1 MGSGRR
7 GLGPRFDPE
16 SRAEG
21 LFREPRV
28 AYDATTVATHD
39 GAQLHVRSYGSA
51 FGQPIVL
58 IHGFGCRIEYWN
70 PQINALAAKYRV
82 IAYDQRGLGRSTL
95 GSDGVRPDVLGRDL
109 AAVLDAVLAPGERAV
124 LVGHSFGG
132 ITIMAW
138 AQRFAAHAVS
148 AVLLASTIA
157 ERFSAT
163 TMLLPFADRYR
174 HIRRPLIT
182 ALAGSTMT
190 LPSIRWSRWPLQR
203 MALSRYADR
212 QAVDFVYE
220 ILADCRTDVRAVWG
234 AGLSGLDV
242 TAGLEKLTVPTTV
255 VTGTE
260 DRLTPPAVA
269 HRIAETLQ
277 GRGSLHR
284 FARFPRAGHCT
295 NIEVPYAFNAEIEQL
310 ADATR

>member
-1 MGSGRR
+1 MVSGRR
-7 GLGPRFDPE
+7 GLGPRPE

-28 AYDATTVATHD
+28 AYAATTVATHD

-148 AVLLASTIA
+148 AVLLANTIA

-220 ILADCRTDVRAVWG
+220 ILADAAPMCGRCGERGCPGWTSPPGWRNSRCR
-234 AGLSGLDV
+234 
-242 TAGLEKLTVPTTV
+242 
-255 VTGTE
+255 
-260 DRLTPPAVA
+260 PPW
-269 HRIAETLQ
+269 
-277 GRGSLHR
+277 
-284 FARFPRAGHCT
+284 
-295 NIEVPYAFNAEIEQL
+295 
-310 ADATR
+310 